1 MWRLRWGEGVS
12 ENSRIIKGSLR
23 VLEHQSR
30 ALMIDFLIM
39 SVVIVFV
46 LY

>member
-1 MWRLRWGEGVS
+1 MGEGAS

-23 VLEHQSR
+23 VLGHQSR
-30 ALMIDFLIM
+30 AFMVDFLMM

-46 LY
+46 LC